1 MTANLSLS
9 LRLKS
14 SSATS
19 SRSRRV
25 SSNTCETSSLFPVA
39 HLLHVHL
46 GDVIPADLRLVD
58 ASNFET
64 DEALLTG
71 ESLPVA
77 KDVNATWK
85 SKEGGFDPRDVG
97 VGDRINM
104 AYTSS
109 TVTKG
114 RATGIVTSIGMRTEI
129 GAIAESLRGGDSK
142 VRKVRRAHERVGTAV
157 TESRSHRSA
166 RTTTVTHP
174 GTGTPPPGLSLSG
187 TLSVP
192 SWAPTSER
200 LFNVLCLGSPLRCSV
215 SPASLPWSA

>member
-1 MTANLSLS
+1 MSLARAPGAS
-9 LRLKS
+9 HTNFHRI
-14 SSATS
+14 
-19 SRSRRV
+19 
-25 SSNTCETSSLFPVA
+25 EP
-39 HLLHVHL
+39 
-46 GDVIPADLRLVD
+46 GDVIPADLRLVE

-77 KDVNATWK
+77 KDVNATWA

-114 RATGIVTSIGMRTEI
+114 RATGIVTSIGMKTEI

-142 VRKVRRAHERVGTAV
+142 VRKV
-157 TESRSHRSA
+157 SS
-166 RTTTVTHP
+166 
-174 GTGTPPPGLSLSG
+174 
-187 TLSVP
+187 
-192 SWAPTSER
+192 
-200 LFNVLCLGSPLRCSV
+200 N
-215 SPASLPWSA
+215 